1 MNARTGAY
9 VTGHCDT
16 GRHHK
21 CRHDACRCTCH
32 AGRVAVEARLVARL
46 ERRPETIQPA
56 TYEPGSLFA

>member
-32 AGRVAVEARLVARL
+32 AGRL
-46 ERRPETIQPA
+46 ERTSTPQPA
-56 TYEPGSLFA
+56 TYQHGSLFA

>member
-32 AGRVAVEARLVARL
+32 ADRTDREARLAERL
-46 ERRPETIQPA
+46 ERRSTPAPA
-56 TYEPGSLFA
+56 TDTGRLF